1 MKVVVAITGASGV
14 AYGTR
19 LIQVL
24 KERKIETQCVV
35 SEAAKLIIRH
45 EGGEIPGGCYEEGD
59 IEAPLSS
66 GSYRFDAMVIAPCS
80 MKTLAA
86 IANGY
91 ASNLITRCADVA
103 IKEGRKLV
111 IVPRETPLSSIHL
124 DNMLKLAKIGVVI
137 LPAMPAFYPKPK
149 KLQDMVDFVVGKI
162 LDSLGIENELYGRW
176 GK

>member
-14 AYGTR
+14 AYGAR

-24 KERKIETQCVV
+24 KKQKIKTKCVV
-35 SEAAKLIIRH
+35 SGAAKLIIKH
-45 EGGEIPGGCYEEGD
+45 EGGKIPGECYDEGD

-66 GSYRFDAMVIAPCS
+66 GSYRFDAVVVVPCS

-103 IKEGRKLV
+103 IKEGRRLV
-111 IVPRETPLSSIHL
+111 VVPRETPLSSIHL
-124 DNMLKLAKIGVVI
+124 ENMLKLAKIGVVI
-137 LPAMPAFYPKPK
+137 LPAMPAFYPKPEK
-149 KLQDMVDFVVGKI
+149 IHDMVDFVVGKI
-162 LDSLGIENELYGRW
+162 LDSLDIKNELYARW

>member
-1 MKVVVAITGASGV
+1 MKVVIAITGASGAV
-14 AYGTR
+14 YGTR

-24 KERKIETQCVV
+24 KEQKIETQCII
-35 SEAAKLIIRH
+35 SKAAKLIIKH
-45 EGGEIPGGCYEEGD
+45 EREETPGECYEEGD

-103 IKEGRKLV
+103 IKEGRRLV

-124 DNMLKLAKIGVVI
+124 ENMLKLAKIGVVI

-149 KLQDMVDFVVGKI
+149 KIQDMVDFVVGKI
-162 LDSLGIENELYGRW
+162 LDSLRINNTLYRRW

>member
-14 AYGTR
+14 AYGTK

-24 KERKIETQCVV
+24 KEQKIETLCIV
-35 SEAAKLIIRH
+35 SRAAELIIKH
-45 EGGEIPGGCYEEGD
+45 EGGEIPGECYDGED

-66 GSYRFDAMVIAPCS
+66 GSYRFDAMVVVPCS

-103 IKEGRKLV
+103 MKEGRKLV

-124 DNMLKLAKIGVVI
+124 ENMLKLAKIGAVI

-149 KLQDMVDFVVGKI
+149 KIHDMVNFVVGKI
-162 LDSLGIENELYGRW
+162 LDSLGIDNELYARW

>member
-1 MKVVVAITGASGV
+1 MKVVVAITGASGA

-24 KERKIETQCVV
+24 NERKIETQCVV
-35 SEAAKLIIRH
+35 SEAAKIIIRH
-45 EGGEIPGGCYEEGD
+45 EGGEIPGECYDEGD
-59 IEAPLSS
+59 IAAPLSS
-66 GSYRFDAMVIAPCS
+66 GSYRFDAMVVVPCS

-124 DNMLKLAKIGVVI
+124 ENMLKLAKIGVVI

-149 KLQDMVDFVVGKI
+149 KLRDMVDFVVGKI